1 MKQNEFIFHTS
12 KIYFLAFTVI
22 PKVYSQFLTC
32 RFFQV
37 LGRNQNREWL
47 GRKAGTQKQRLQFE
61 GGNGVVTTS
70 PLEQQK
76 FWSQSFTIAHEEMSL
91 RTKTTQRHETSFNI
105 TLQSILWLMI
115 HTWINFLLY
124 LQAFHWHATSAKIAK
139 KMSHTYEIICDSV
152 QIQHTLVV

>member
-1 MKQNEFIFHTS
+1 MHHETKRVHFSHQQNIFS
-12 KIYFLAFTVI
+12 S
-22 PKVYSQFLTC
+22 VYSDSKSLFSVFDLSFLPSS
-32 RFFQV
+32 
-37 LGRNQNREWL
+37 GQNREWL

-91 RTKTTQRHETSFNI
+91 RTKTTQRRETSFNI